1 VLEQIR
7 QQLSL
12 DERRAKSTAW
22 ALTFADLVTL
32 LLTFFVLLLVILND
46 AEKHIDRVIN
56 KLLDETYEELNAN
69 ISSSYVSVD
78 RVTKGIKITMR
89 GTLFKSMS
97 EQVDP
102 KVIPLLIQIGGIIR
116 TSKIINVK
124 DDPDFAPLL
133 DLIDNRNAFLNVEVR
148 CEGHSDDQAVPK
160 SYQRQFPSNWE
171 LSSARSLNL
180 VRLLS
185 TYAQM
190 PERLFS
196 AMGYGQF
203 RPIIPIKDDST
214 GKIMIVDKKALREAR
229 GKNRRVEIYLDAF
242 LKQKVNGITEET

>member
-1 VLEQIR
+1 M
-7 QQLSL
+7 
-12 DERRAKSTAW
+12 
-22 ALTFADLVTL
+22 VTL

-56 KLLDETYEELNAN
+56 KLLDQTYEELNAN

-89 GTLFKSMS
+89 GKLFKSMS
-97 EQVDP
+97 KDVDP
-102 KVIPLLIQIGGIIR
+102 RVYPLLAQIGGIIR

-160 SYQRQFPSNWE
+160 NYQKKFPSNWE

-180 VRLLS
+180 VRLLVK
-185 TYAQM
+185 YASM
-190 PERLFS
+190 PEKLFS

-203 RPIIPIKDDST
+203 RPIIPVKDDST
-214 GKIMIVDKKALREAR
+214 GIIIIVDKNALRDAR
-229 GKNRRVEIYLDAF
+229 GQNRRVEIYLDAF
-242 LKQKVNGITEET
+242 LKQKVNGIVEAITEET

>member
-1 VLEQIR
+1 MEQIR
-7 QQLSL
+7 RQLSL
-12 DERRAKSTAW
+12 DERQAKSTSW
-22 ALTFADLVTL
+22 ALTFADLTTL

-56 KLLDETYEELNAN
+56 KLLDETYDELNAN

-102 KVIPLLIQIGGIIR
+102 KVIPLLVQIGGIVR

-124 DDPDFAPLL
+124 NEPDFASLL
-133 DLIDNRNAFLNVEVR
+133 DLIDKRNEYLNVEVR
-148 CEGHSDDQAVPK
+148 CEGHSDDLPLPK
-160 SYQRQFPSNWE
+160 KAAFPSNWE

-203 RPIIPIKDDST
+203 RPVIPVKDDST
-214 GKIMIVDKKALREAR
+214 GKLLIGDKQALRDAR

-242 LKQKVNGITEET
+242 LKKKANAITDET

>member
-1 VLEQIR
+1 M
-7 QQLSL
+7 
-12 DERRAKSTAW
+12 
-22 ALTFADLVTL
+22 VTL

-89 GTLFKSMS
+89 GKLFKSMS
-97 EQVDP
+97 KDVDP
-102 KVIPLLIQIGGIIR
+102 KVYPLLAQIGGIIR

-124 DDPDFAPLL
+124 DDPDFASLL
-133 DLIDNRNAFLNVEVR
+133 DLIDKRNSFLNVEVR

-160 SYQRQFPSNWE
+160 SYQKQFPSNWE

-180 VRLLS
+180 VRLLVK
-185 TYAQM
+185 YASM
-190 PERLFS
+190 PEKLFS
-196 AMGYGQF
+196 AMGYGEF
-203 RPIIPIKDDST
+203 RPIIPVKDDST
-214 GKIMIVDKKALREAR
+214 GQVMIIDRQALRDAR

-242 LKQKVNGITEET
+242 LKQKTNRLTIEITEEIN

>member
-1 VLEQIR
+1 MEQIR
-7 QQLSL
+7 KQLSL

-56 KLLDETYEELNAN
+56 KMLDETYEELNAN

-102 KVIPLLIQIGGIIR
+102 KVIPLLVQIGGIVR

-124 DDPDFAPLL
+124 DEPDFAPLL
-133 DLIDNRNAFLNVEVR
+133 DLIDKRNAYLNVEVR
-148 CEGHSDDQAVPK
+148 CEGHSDDLPLPKKAV
-160 SYQRQFPSNWE
+160 FPSNWE
-171 LSSARSLNL
+171 LSAARSLNL

-185 TYAQM
+185 NYAQM

-203 RPIIPIKDDST
+203 RPIIPVKDNST
-214 GKIMIVDKKALREAR
+214 GQIIIGDRQALRDAR
-229 GKNRRVEIYLDAF
+229 GTNRRVEIYLDAF
-242 LKQKVNGITEET
+242 LKQKVNRITDET